1 MKVVTLCQN
10 KDFKTLYYRGK
21 SQVSPVLVP
30 YARKN
35 RLGYVRIGI
44 TTGTKIGGAVVRSR
58 ARRVIRE
65 AFYHLDPPA
74 TGGWDLVFVARSR
87 TASQKSTDVSAVMQK
102 QLAALGV
109 TAP

>member
-1 MKVVTLCQN
+1 MKPVTLCEN
-10 KDFKTLYYRGK
+10 KDFKTLYYRGR
-21 SQVSPVLVP
+21 SQVSPVLVT

-65 AFYHLDPPA
+65 AFYHLDPPVQ
-74 TGGWDLVFVARSR
+74 GGWDLVFVARSR
-87 TASQKSTDVSAVMQK
+87 TAQKKSTELCAVLQK

-109 TAP
+109 IVP